1 MKVLITGGGG
11 FIGVNLIETLLEKTE
26 SEINILD
33 NFTTSDDGMLEKVV
47 GNSKRVKIF
56 RGDIREVD
64 DIKEAMEDCTSVVN
78 LAAQA
83 EVLHSIEDPYFD
95 MDLNVK
101 GVINI
106 LSASVDQGVK
116 KVVHAS
122 SNALLGEGKL
132 PLNEESVPQPLSPYG
147 ASKLAGEGYLS
158 AWAASYGLNTVA
170 LRFSS
175 VYGPKSIQKGSA
187 IAKFIKQ
194 IIDGE
199 QVEIWGDGS
208 QTRDLVYVK
217 DIANAIYLCIVTD
230 LPNKYEVIHIG
241 TGEEIRI
248 EEVFNLIYQKF
259 LNRGYEPKPAIHI
272 DWKPGEIRKNWSSID
287 KAKKILGYEPQ
298 DGFEE
303 NIEKTIEWFIENY
316 KGNNEAHPVKHA
328 RYQP

>member
-1 MKVLITGGGG
+1 
-11 FIGVNLIETLLEKTE
+11 
-26 SEINILD
+26 
-33 NFTTSDDGMLEKVV
+33 
-47 GNSKRVKIF
+47 
-56 RGDIREVD
+56 VD
-64 DIKEAMEDCTSVVN
+64 DIKEAMEGCTYVVS

-83 EVLHSIEDPYFD
+83 GVLPSLEDPYYD

-106 LSASVDQGVK
+106 LSSAVDLGVK

-132 PLNEESVPQPLSPYG
+132 PLNEERVPQPLSPYG

-158 AWAASYGLNTVA
+158 AWAASYGLNTIA

-175 VYGPKSIQKGSA
+175 VYGPKSTHKGSA

-194 IIDGE
+194 IMDSE

-208 QTRDLVYVK
+208 QTRDLVYIK
-217 DIANAIYLCIVTD
+217 DIANAIYLSMITN

-241 TGEEIRI
+241 TGEEICI

-259 LNRGYEPKPAIHI
+259 LDRGYEPKVAIHI

-287 KAKKILGYEPQ
+287 KARKILGFEPL
-298 DGFEE
+298 DSFEV
-303 NIEKTIEWFIENY
+303 NIEKTIEWFIANY
-316 KGNNEAHPVKHA
+316 EGKK
-328 RYQP
+328 